1 MKAALGGWV
10 DMHLHLTDPAFQ
22 GEEAAVLA
30 RAWAAGVQWVV
41 TSGTDLESS
50 QRAVALARRFPGRV
64 WATVGFHPHEAG
76 QWTEASEAAL
86 EGLAGDPHVV
96 AIGEIGLDFHYT
108 FAPRDVQE
116 AVFRRQLRL
125 ARRLSLPVV
134 IHSREATVEILAV
147 LREEMP
153 VEGVLHCF
161 TGDPELAQG
170 GLELGLF
177 LSVGGMLTFKKME
190 ALREAVATLPRD
202 RICLETDAPY
212 LAPVPYRGKRNEPA
226 WVVESGKALADL
238 WGVDPDEA
246 AAVTA
251 ANARRLFPRVAEWER
266 SREGT

>member
-1 MKAALGGWV
+1 
-10 DMHLHLTDPAFQ
+10 
-22 GEEAAVLA
+22 
-30 RAWAAGVQWVV
+30 
-41 TSGTDLESS
+41 
-50 QRAVALARRFPGRV
+50 
-64 WATVGFHPHEAG
+64 
-76 QWTEASEAAL
+76 
-86 EGLAGDPHVV
+86 VV

-134 IHSREATVEILAV
+134 IHSREATAETLAV